1 MTRRAFVDSDVV
13 ISSLLSDKGAAF
25 LLLTTQSIS
34 TRFFITQ
41 YSTRELAIVAE
52 RLDIPKKNLTKRIK
66 ESLETVQIP
75 MSRKR
80 LRKTYG
86 QYVSDAGD
94 AHIVGGAVEVKCR
107 FLLTYNIKHYKA
119 EKIKE
124 KFNILLMT
132 PAMFLQ
138 YLRSLQ

>member
-1 MTRRAFVDSDVV
+1 MTRRVFVDSDVV

-25 LLLTTQSIS
+25 LLLHTQEPS

-41 YSTRELAIVAE
+41 YSVGELEIVTE
-52 RLDIPKKNLTKRIK
+52 RLKIPRKNLTSLVDA
-66 ESLETVQIP
+66 SLETVQIP
-75 MSRKR
+75 TSRQR
-80 LRKTYG
+80 LRKTYEP
-86 QYVSDAGD
+86 YVIDAGD
-94 AHIVGGAVEVKCR
+94 AHIIGGAVEMKCR
-107 FLLTYNIKHYKA
+107 FLLTYNIKHYKS